1 MLYPPTDSHRND
13 TRRSCPVEVIR
24 CATAPHDTAEQ
35 ALDAIAQET
44 NDYLAGQPTLQVNG
58 ISHHL
63 LPVQGQR
70 QTTGLL
76 GGRKT
81 EPVQQYVASIVMV
94 VQHARSN

>member
-1 MLYPPTDSHRND
+1 MLSHPTDSHLND
-13 TRRSCPVEVIR
+13 IPHRRAVEVIR
-24 CATAPHDTAEQ
+24 CATIPHDTAEQ

-44 NDYLAGQPTLQVNG
+44 NDYLAGQPGVQVDG

-70 QTTGLL
+70 QTTGVL

-81 EPVQQYVASIVMV
+81 EPVQQFVASIVMV
-94 VQHARSN
+94 IRHAR